1 MIKLLI
7 KFLLFFVLL
16 SCEEIPK
23 KNITTIV
30 EKSKETIQK
39 TLKKDQSITT
49 KKNPSIKIKNDKSI
63 STNQKPLILK
73 KKNDRIIYLV
83 GDPFFIKGVKYIPQ
97 ENYSY
102 NKTGLATFY
111 GKELHKIK
119 TANNDLNKVTELLGR
134 HKTLPL
140 PSVVKVTNLENGL
153 SVIVKIIDRYDDN
166 SSIIQVSRKVAQLL
180 KFYKKQITRVRV
192 EILEDP
198 SKQWKNVALSMNELE
213 FNETIDYAPTEQVSI
228 SNLDDNSMIENT
240 FSIAEQPI
248 EIGSEPVKSTNLF
261 IKIYNFKTY
270 EEIQNVLED
279 LNLTTNSTNERKES
293 QYNLIL
299 GPINN
304 EEADKLVSSFIM
316 KGYKKI
322 EIILE

>member
-7 KFLLFFVLL
+7 KTALFLILF
-16 SCEEIPK
+16 SCESIPK
-23 KNITTIV
+23 KNLSTII
-30 EKSKETIQK
+30 EKNKENTQT
-39 TLKKDQSITT
+39 TLKQELSITT
-49 KKNPSIKIKNDKSI
+49 KHESTITINQDPSNT
-63 STNQKPLILK
+63 TNQQPLIIK
-73 KKNDRIIYLV
+73 KKNDRITYLI
-83 GDPFFIKGVKYIPQ
+83 GDPYFIEGVKYIPR
-97 ENYSY
+97 EDYSY

-134 HKTLPL
+134 HRTLPL

-153 SVIVKIIDRYDDN
+153 SVTVKIIDRHNDN
-166 SSIIQVSRKVAQLL
+166 ISIIQVSRKVAQLL
-180 KFYKKQITRVRV
+180 RFYKNKITRVRV
-192 EILEDP
+192 EILADP
-198 SKQWKNVALSMNELE
+198 SKQWKSVALSMNELE
-213 FNETIDYAPTEQVSI
+213 FDETIENAPTDEVSI
-228 SNLDDNSMIENT
+228 SNLEDNTMIEEI

-248 EIGSEPVKSTNLF
+248 EIGSEPVEDTDLF
-261 IKIYNFKTY
+261 IKIFNFKTY
-270 EEIQNVLED
+270 QEIQNVLED
-279 LNLTTNSTNERKES
+279 LNLTIKSTKERNES

-299 GPINN
+299 GPIKN

>member
-1 MIKLLI
+1 MIKLII
-7 KFLLFFVLL
+7 KSLLFLIL
-16 SCEEIPK
+16 WSCETIPK
-23 KNITTIV
+23 KKLSTIV
-30 EKSKETIQK
+30 EKSKEITQK
-39 TLKKDQSITT
+39 TLKQEPSITT
-49 KKNPSIKIKNDKSI
+49 KQESVITINQEPSNTTNQQPSII
-63 STNQKPLILK
+63 K
-73 KKNDRIIYLV
+73 KKNDRITYLI
-83 GDPFFIKGVKYIPQ
+83 GDPYFIEGAKYIPQ
-97 ENYSY
+97 EDYSY

-153 SVIVKIIDRYDDN
+153 SVTVKIIDRHNDN
-166 SSIIQVSRKVAQLL
+166 TSIIQVSRKVAQLL
-180 KFYKKQITRVRV
+180 RFYKNKITRVRV
-192 EILEDP
+192 EILADP
-198 SKQWKNVALSMNELE
+198 SKQWKSVALSMNELE
-213 FNETIDYAPTEQVSI
+213 FDETIEYAPTDEVSI
-228 SNLDDNSMIENT
+228 SNLEDNTMIEET

-248 EIGSEPVKSTNLF
+248 EIGSEPIQDTDLF
-261 IKIYNFKTY
+261 IKIFNFKTY
-270 EEIQNVLED
+270 QEIQNVLED
-279 LNLTTNSTNERKES
+279 LNLTTNSTNERNES

-299 GPINN
+299 GPIKN

>member
-7 KFLLFFVLL
+7 KLALFLILL
-16 SCEEIPK
+16 SCEKIPK
-23 KNITTIV
+23 KNLSTIV
-30 EKSKETIQK
+30 EKSKDTIQK
-39 TLKKDQSITT
+39 TLKQEPSITT
-49 KKNPSIKIKNDKSI
+49 KQELAITINQEPSII
-63 STNQKPLILK
+63 K
-73 KKNDRIIYLV
+73 KKNDSITYLV
-83 GDPFFIKGVKYIPQ
+83 GSPYFVEGVKYIPQ
-97 ENYSY
+97 EDYFY

-153 SVIVKIIDRYDDN
+153 SVTIKIIDRHNDN
-166 SSIIQVSRKVAQLL
+166 TSIIQVSRKVAQLL
-180 KFYKKQITRVRV
+180 RFYKNKITRVRV
-192 EILEDP
+192 EILVDP
-198 SKQWKNVALSMNELE
+198 SKQWKSVALSMNELD
-213 FNETIDYAPTEQVSI
+213 FDETIEYAPTEEVSI
-228 SNLDDNSMIENT
+228 SNLEDNTMIEET

-248 EIGSEPVKSTNLF
+248 EIGSEPVQDTELF
-261 IKIYNFKTY
+261 IKIFNFKSY
-270 EEIQNVLED
+270 QEIQNVLED
-279 LNLTTNSTNERKES
+279 LNLTTNSTNERNES

-299 GPINN
+299 GPIKN